1 MSKIEDAQK
10 NKKSDLNNGPN
21 NVVFARLD
29 ALNAIELAKEVL
41 QTSANLITNTQFAT
55 SKTLYDIANEQAE
68 IAALCEGARVTDI
81 ETHGN
86 LANSTIYDTSGVDFT
101 FPVSNSTVTSFAV
114 QILTLD
120 SENEVTLSTDLD
132 GSQTVNVG
140 TTNAVTNTFSTF
152 FNDYY
157 FAQNRETGSLAKD
170 GDPSDLNAILR
181 PNPINPLGQN
191 TEFGTTDEANIEK
204 DTWNE
209 FYAPMNI
216 ASIANTN
223 GIQVVT
229 LERPLANGSQNSF
242 SQPALYDALVMK
254 RKAANAGE
262 DAHTP
267 AFRCIVICE
276 GLTINTDWL
285 PVGDNSGDYSAANA
299 NTFKAV
305 KLDDAEFQTRA
316 NIFYSNTFASNTLP
330 VFKSLANN
338 LNSSS
343 EEAPLF
349 SGTYPNILKNPLF
362 PAITN
367 QEELQPKGL
376 GARDVFVGRFVSI
389 DAGRQLPGST
399 SFDANTKT
407 ITFSGGNDKEY
418 RYLIDSAAK
427 FFLLVNPLL
436 TLNPNGTYTTA
447 TLPSTQ
453 DPQYEFNSHMHTVAG
468 NLINFS
474 YDSTTY
480 PLTVSKCLFTTTQNA
495 FTTANTYPSH
505 SAPTAGSNT
514 GGLGTQRRLYIKNNG
529 TVTDAAGAEQTIEG
543 NSPGTIATHY
553 YYTMNHLTDSNNEI
567 AYDETIVTYEY
578 LNANSTHSS
587 LVRTPTFNREFSA
600 PIMYNQVNSWKT
612 GANGITYTA
621 MIDGLDNRRGN
632 YDPTFEVTVGQ
643 TPINANAQTLY
654 ESFHTNISDLAS
666 NHSSFSTAHINH
678 FQNAISNS
686 AGLTSGY
693 DYSTGSTFSTEF
705 DNLIARASTFE
716 TNRNE
721 RKDTIRR
728 RIGRPTYVRE
738 DPAPQD
744 RSKVL
749 SAMGVCTIPVV
760 DTADG
765 TEKLLIDSTDGSA
778 NAGDNILFEDNDI
791 VLLESSDWSLVE
803 RVGFTPYG
811 RKVYDIINSFLDFDT
826 SFFRNAIEKVRNI
839 GFAFDKIKQDRNT
852 YEVLNDRSKVF
863 SEREKTCGGE

>member
-1 MSKIEDAQK
+1 
-10 NKKSDLNNGPN
+10 
-21 NVVFARLD
+21 
-29 ALNAIELAKEVL
+29 
-41 QTSANLITNTQFAT
+41 
-55 SKTLYDIANEQAE
+55 
-68 IAALCEGARVTDI
+68 
-81 ETHGN
+81 
-86 LANSTIYDTSGVDFT
+86 
-101 FPVSNSTVTSFAV
+101 
-114 QILTLD
+114 
-120 SENEVTLSTDLD
+120 
-132 GSQTVNVG
+132 
-140 TTNAVTNTFSTF
+140 
-152 FNDYY
+152 
-157 FAQNRETGSLAKD
+157 
-170 GDPSDLNAILR
+170 
-181 PNPINPLGQN
+181 
-191 TEFGTTDEANIEK
+191 
-204 DTWNE
+204 
-209 FYAPMNI
+209 
-216 ASIANTN
+216 
-223 GIQVVT
+223 
-229 LERPLANGSQNSF
+229 
-242 SQPALYDALVMK
+242 MK

-285 PVGDNSGDYSAANA
+285 PVGDNTGDYSAANA

-305 KLDDAEFQTRA
+305 KLDDAGFQTRA

-367 QEELQPKGL
+367 QEKLQPKGL

-453 DPQYEFNSHMHTVAG
+453 DPQHEFNSHMHTVAG

-474 YDSTTY
+474 HDTSTF
-480 PLTVSKCLFTTTQNA
+480 PLTVSKCLFTATKNA

-505 SAPTAGSNT
+505 SAPTSAANSGGIGSTRALYLKHT
-514 GGLGTQRRLYIKNNG
+514 GE
-529 TVTDAAGAEQTIEG
+529 VTDAAGAQITISAST
-543 NSPGTIATHY
+543 NNDNVATHY
-553 YYTMNHLTDSNNEI
+553 YYTLNSNAASNNAL
-567 AYDETIVTYEY
+567 AYDETEVVYSY
-578 LNANSTHSS
+578 SSNSTAST
-587 LVRTPTFNREFSA
+587 LVRSPSFKRQFNA
-600 PIMYNQVNSWKT
+600 PNMYNQVNNWRVSDN
-612 GANGITYTA
+612 GASYVA
-621 MIDGLDNRRGN
+621 MIDALDNRKSN
-632 YDPTFEVTVGQ
+632 FDPTFEVTVGA
-643 TPINANAQTLY
+643 TAINSNAQSLY
-654 ESFHTNISDLAS
+654 ESFVTNITNLTS
-666 NHSSFSTAHINH
+666 NHSTWTIAHTNH
-678 FQNAISNS
+678 FQNALSNS

-705 DNLIARASTFE
+705 DNLIARARTFE

-744 RSKVL
+744 RSGVL